1 MADGAPPIK
10 FKALM
15 RPGTFAKGIW
25 TPAAW
30 KNVLVDPNNTKEA
43 RTYQVRSAVVF
54 LSAALEIPKTDVIA
68 AHPVVGGEGA
78 QASVVDLFASA
89 DFIATV
95 ISW

>member
-1 MADGAPPIK
+1 MAEGAPPIK

-15 RPGTFAKGIW
+15 RPGTLTKGTW
-25 TPAAW
+25 NPAVWADVLKDTP
-30 KNVLVDPNNTKEA
+30 P

-78 QASVVDLFASA
+78 QASVVDLFDSA
-89 DFIATV
+89 DFIAAV
-95 ISW
+95 SSW